1 MTPLEKRCI
10 ELSYKNGLAHLS
22 SVLNAV
28 DVIADIYERRFD
40 DEPFVLGQ
48 SHAALALFVVLESKG
63 LCEAQDMIDRHGT
76 HAARDME
83 HGVWVSGGSLGQ
95 AETVAVGMAMADPN
109 RKVWLVTSD
118 GACMEGAVYE
128 AFRTKDRFCDNLQI
142 TIIYNHRGAHG
153 YIGYFELPSAFGAV
167 IHRPDEFR
175 FPEWLSG
182 TQGHYL
188 KLNQEQYE
196 ELMK

>member
-1 MTPLEKRCI
+1 MTTLEKRCI
-10 ELSYKNGLAHLS
+10 ELSYKNGLSHLS

-28 DVIADIYERRFD
+28 EVIADIYERRFD

-63 LCEAQDMIDRHGT
+63 LCDAQDMINRHGT

-95 AETVAVGMAMADPN
+95 AETVAVGLAMADPN

-118 GACMEGAVYE
+118 GACMEGSVYE
-128 AFRTKDRFCDNLQI
+128 AFRTAERYCTNLEVR
-142 TIIYNHRGAHG
+142 IILNHRGAYG
-153 YIGYFELPSAFGAV
+153 WINEWELPGEPSHFV
-167 IHRPDEFR
+167 RPDELR
-175 FPEWLSG
+175 FPEWLQG
-182 TQGHYL
+182 TKGHYL